1 VDVRDT
7 GLRDQ
12 EAQLVAWERQLV
24 ERRMQELVVT
34 QKGLKDLRAS

>member
-12 EAQLVAWERQLV
+12 EAQLAAWERQLV